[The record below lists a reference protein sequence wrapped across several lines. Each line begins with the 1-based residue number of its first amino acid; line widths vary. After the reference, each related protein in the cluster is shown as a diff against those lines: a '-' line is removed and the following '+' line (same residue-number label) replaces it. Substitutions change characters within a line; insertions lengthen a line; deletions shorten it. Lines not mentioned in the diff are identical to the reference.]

1 MRSSYAFRRRSC
13 SLHRASRRA
22 ARPSLRS
29 FSRSPW
35 VTRSFSSARYLSR
48 QALAS
53 ARAAFVD
60 SSASVDTAA
69 AWRARALSL
78 VGVFGVRAAG
88 FFFVDDSAAS
98 VSSKRRGVFFA
109 AGFLGAG
116 VVDASAF
123 WRRTPRST
131 RSWRA
136 SWTSSPQSFMR
147 GSRVESSF
155 GSS

>member
-1 MRSSYAFRRRSC
+1 M
-13 SLHRASRRA
+13 
-22 ARPSLRS
+22 
-29 FSRSPW
+29 
-35 VTRSFSSARYLSR
+35 SR

-88 FFFVDDSAAS
+88 FLEVDDSAAS

-116 VVDASAF
+116 VVDAFGFFAAEDPVLVSELARF
-123 WRRTPRST
+123 RDFFSSE
-131 RSWRA
+131 SWLMRA
-136 SWTSSPQSFMR
+136 R
-147 GSRVESSF
+147 ISRVERGF